1 VREEKLKKEL
11 AVKMKEI
18 VAEEKIKKK
27 LIEKEL
33 D

>member
-1 VREEKLKKEL
+1 MREEELKKEL

-27 LIEKEL
+27 LIKKEL

>member
-1 VREEKLKKEL
+1 VREEELKKEL

-27 LIEKEL
+27 LIKKEL